1 MKEDGMTRPTDAAS
15 GARFDSP
22 LSLWITIWQRY
33 LVYGQTL

>member
-1 MKEDGMTRPTDAAS
+1 MKEDSMTRPTDATS

>member
-1 MKEDGMTRPTDAAS
+1 MTRPTDATN

-22 LSLWITIWQRY
+22 LALWITIWQRY

>member
-1 MKEDGMTRPTDAAS
+1 MTRPTDATTS

-22 LSLWITIWQRY
+22 LALWITIWQRY